1 MRVNLLRS
9 LKLLTSKRDKR
20 YAVQVGSEQADDFN
34 IPEAKIVESW
44 QNPDGSRMIILESK
58 EDLRAVMGGLPGV
71 ERVQKI

>member
-9 LKLLTSKRDKR
+9 LKFLTSKRDKR